1 MVQKRVRSRRGA
13 TKSGKPGAPGR
24 ADTQAADT
32 PRKRGRPRAY
42 EPDVALARAMD
53 VFWRDGFAATS
64 LDTISAATGMNRPS
78 LYAAFGD
85 KRDLYLKTLEHYRE
99 EGRALARHALAGEP
113 TLRVFLKR
121 FYDKALALYLEGGP
135 RGCYTIG
142 TAATVAAVDDAVRA
156 FLAESMRSTDSFLR
170 AQIEKA
176 KTRGEITRDAD
187 PAALAYLASATLHT
201 LAIRSRAGLPR
212 RELDAL
218 VKAAIEVI
226 CGKK

>member
-1 MVQKRVRSRRGA
+1 MVQKKLMEQKAEPKR
-13 TKSGKPGAPGR
+13 
-24 ADTQAADT
+24 
-32 PRKRGRPRAY
+32 RGRPRAY
-42 EPDVALARAMD
+42 DPQAAIARAAET
-53 VFWRDGFAATS
+53 FWKAGYAGTS
-64 LDTISAATGMNRPS
+64 LDDLVAATGMNRPS

-85 KRDLYLKTLEHYRE
+85 KRDLYLKTLEHYRD

-113 TLRVFLKR
+113 ALRVFFKR

-142 TAATVAAVDDAVRA
+142 TASTVAAVDDGVRA

-176 KTRGEITRDAD
+176 KARGEIARDAD

-212 RELDAL
+212 KELDAL
-218 VKAAIEVI
+218 AKAAIEVI
-226 CGKK
+226 CGKPR